1 MLIPLLRAIKMEQEY
16 NPDILTLT
24 DEDGKEFSFELL
36 DSIETDEGRY
46 VALMPTYQTA
56 EELLSD
62 SGELVILKVTEVD
75 GEDMFDEITDDDEYD
90 TIADCFIDRLQ
101 DLFEID
107 VD

>member
-1 MLIPLLRAIKMEQEY
+1 MNQEY

-56 EELLSD
+56 EEILSEN
-62 SGELVILKVTEVD
+62 GELVILKVMEVD
-75 GEDMFDEITDDDEYD
+75 GEDMFEEIEDDDEYD

-101 DLFEID
+101 DIFEID
-107 VD
+107 AD

>member
-1 MLIPLLRAIKMEQEY
+1 MNQEY

-24 DEDGKEFSFELL
+24 DEEGKEFSFELL
-36 DSIETDEGRY
+36 DSIETDDGRY

-56 EELLSD
+56 EEILSEN
-62 SGELVILKVTEVD
+62 GELVILKVMEVD
-75 GEDMFDEITDDDEYD
+75 GEDMFEEIEDDDEYD

-107 VD
+107 AD

>member
-1 MLIPLLRAIKMEQEY
+1 MEQEY

-36 DSIETDEGRY
+36 DSIETDDGRY
-46 VALMPTYQTA
+46 VALMPTYQSP
-56 EELLSD
+56 EELLTD

-75 GEDMFDEITDDDEYD
+75 GEDMFEEIEDDDEYD

-107 VD
+107 AD

>member
-1 MLIPLLRAIKMEQEY
+1 MNQEY

-24 DEDGKEFSFELL
+24 DEEGKEFSFELL

-46 VALMPTYQTA
+46 VALMPTYQSP
-56 EELLSD
+56 EELLTD

-75 GEDMFDEITDDDEYD
+75 GEDMFEEIEDDDEYD

-107 VD
+107 AD

>member
-1 MLIPLLRAIKMEQEY
+1 MEQEY

-36 DSIETDEGRY
+36 DSIETEDGRY
-46 VALMPTYQTA
+46 VALMPTYQSP
-56 EELLSD
+56 EELLTD
-62 SGELVILKVTEVD
+62 NGELVILKVTEVD
-75 GEDMFDEITDDDEYD
+75 GEDMFEEIDDDDEYD

-107 VD
+107 AD

>member
-1 MLIPLLRAIKMEQEY
+1 MNQEY

-24 DEDGKEFSFELL
+24 DEEGKEFSFELL

-46 VALMPTYQTA
+46 VALMPTYQTPD
-56 EELLSD
+56 ELLTD

-75 GEDMFDEITDDDEYD
+75 GEDMFEEIEDDDEYD
-90 TIADCFIDRLQ
+90 TVADCFIDRLQ

-107 VD
+107 AD

>member
-1 MLIPLLRAIKMEQEY
+1 MSEEY

-36 DSIETDEGRY
+36 DSIESDEGRY
-46 VALMPTYQTA
+46 VALMPTYQTP

-62 SGELVILKVTEVD
+62 SGDLVILKVTEVD
-75 GEDMFDEITDDDEYD
+75 GEDLFEEIEDDDEYD

-107 VD
+107 AD

>member
-1 MLIPLLRAIKMEQEY
+1 MNQEY

-24 DEDGKEFSFELL
+24 DEEGQEFSFELL
-36 DSIETDEGRY
+36 DSIETDDGRY
-46 VALMPTYQTA
+46 VALMPTYQTP

-62 SGELVILKVTEVD
+62 SGELIILKVTEVD
-75 GEDMFDEITDDDEYD
+75 GEDMFEEIEDDDEYD

-107 VD
+107 TD

>member
-1 MLIPLLRAIKMEQEY
+1 MNQEY

-24 DEDGKEFSFELL
+24 DEEGKEFSFELL

-46 VALMPTYQTA
+46 VALMPTYQSP
-56 EELLSD
+56 EELLTD

-75 GEDMFDEITDDDEYD
+75 GEDMFEEIEDDDEYD
-90 TIADCFIDRLQ
+90 TIADCFIERLQ

-107 VD
+107 AD

>member
-1 MLIPLLRAIKMEQEY
+1 MEQEY